1 MGVFSPEG
9 FARFLEGM
17 VPGLEASRH
26 EGLERGAH
34 LLETRAKEA
43 MGTYTLGWAPL
54 KAETVARKATGDS
67 PLLET
72 GAMRD
77 SIHSVIHGD
86 TAVVASD
93 DPKAPWH
100 EFGTSRG
107 IPPRSFLGEPA
118 RRYEAEIVQAMAG
131 PSIAVLLGRAIGST
145 IRGWFGR

>member
-9 FARFLEGM
+9 FAHFLEGII
-17 VPGLEASRH
+17 PGLAAARH

-43 MGTYTLGWAPL
+43 MGTYTYGWPPL

-77 SIHSVIHGD
+77 SIHSVIEGH

-93 DPKAPWH
+93 DPKAAWH
-100 EFGTSRG
+100 EFGTVKM
-107 IPPRSFLGEPA
+107 PARSFLGEPA
-118 RRYEAEIVQAMAG
+118 RRYEAEIVEAMAT
-131 PSIAVLLGRAIGST
+131 PSIAVLLGRSIGST
-145 IRGWFGR
+145 VRGWFGR

>member
-1 MGVFSPEG
+1 MGLFSIEG
-9 FARFLEGM
+9 FSNFLSNM
-17 VPGLEASRH
+17 LPSLQPAQHQGLVHAS
-26 EGLERGAH
+26 H

-43 MGTYTLGWAPL
+43 MGTYTYGWPPL
-54 KAETVARKATGDS
+54 KAETIAKKSTGDS

-72 GAMRD
+72 GRMRD
-77 SIHSVIHGD
+77 SIHSVVSGN

-118 RRYEAEIVQAMAG
+118 RRYENEIVQAMVE
-131 PSIAVLLGRAIGST
+131 PSLAVLSGRGFW
-145 IRGWFGR
+145 R

>member
-1 MGVFSPEG
+1 MGMFSLEG
-9 FARFLEGM
+9 FTNFLEGM
-17 VPGLEASRH
+17 VPGLEASRR

-54 KAETVARKATGDS
+54 KPETVARKSTGDS
-67 PLLET
+67 PLLES

-77 SIHSVIHGD
+77 SIHSVIEGH
-86 TAVVASD
+86 TAIVASD

-100 EFGTSRG
+100 EHGTSRG

-118 RRYEAEIVQAMAG
+118 RRYEAEIVEAMAG
-131 PSIAVLLGRAIGST
+131 PSLAVLLGRAVM
-145 IRGWFGR
+145 GWFRR